1 MEPSSVSESFHT
13 ALSFITSSAS
23 DSHSSPHSSSLWS
36 SSVASTVKPDP
47 PQPDMSRNLPS
58 TQSPEQTQPTPEP
71 NNRVQVLGDA
81 EASNDSTS
89 QLTTDTA
96 QPEAAPTELERD
108 IIFCSIIESKRL
120 TNGPMLQKENR
131 TRKAAQRFDWKEMEV
146 VLTSKEVLFY
156 TMSRILPDKRY
167 LDMRI
172 KMSWVTQFRLA
183 SVLEYIIEFTAK
195 TSTNGVVRITMRPR
209 TSKLSRHWYMLLHSL
224 VPQSSKTALPTT
236 IDIKVPDIEMEF
248 RVPIATCLTVTYGQL
263 KEVIMKSMMEDTAV
277 QEIYE
282 KWHQHKDVRLC
293 WRYRDRLEWCADENE
308 KVLGPQLV
316 EGVYDLELR
325 KIEHMPTS
333 VTVGGRQ
340 IQEPEA
346 MEGILIRLTNR
357 HGQLI
362 KNQKFSK
369 RRFFL
374 STHQQYLLN
383 MSANSHCGREERIAA
398 AQGMIDLC
406 EVDVIQVWKTD
417 TQYGS
422 SAFQSTTS
430 MISSTSSAP
439 ILDRTRHQGP
449 QHEPKICWCCF
460 PARPKP
466 DKSLQKIEKQKRCF
480 QLVLKNGLMIV
491 YEALSVEDRDI
502 WIQRLQDLSLYWKT
516 LKHNMMVEQIRAQ
529 KDQIIKQSSPAHP
542 KKANNGKIH
551 GDEVESSQDIGRE
564 DTECSGP
571 LFYTSHFRKPF
582 KQDIFVLTRDG
593 QLMLFNSVERNKMT
607 GQIIPSIYHSLKSS
621 FDLSGTYVYTDNDN
635 QAPPR
640 RPARIYLD
648 GLVVPKDEEENAC
661 TFAIWV
667 PSKRR
672 YYSHKKHKVIVTKQ
686 HTLQG
691 KSWLFI
697 ARSRQEKDL
706 WVTALNAVL
715 DRNDPH
721 NSINT

>member
-1 MEPSSVSESFHT
+1 MERSSVSESFHT
-13 ALSFITSSAS
+13 ALSLITSSAS
-23 DSHSSPHSSSLWS
+23 DSHSSPHSSSPRS

-71 NNRVQVLGDA
+71 NNRVQILGDA

-131 TRKAAQRFDWKEMEV
+131 TRKAAKRFDWKEMEV

-156 TMSRILPDKRY
+156 TMSVSLSLSLTISCTIFCVLLIFCLLKRILPDKRY

-183 SVLEYIIEFTAK
+183 SMLEYIIEFTAK

-236 IDIKVPDIEMEF
+236 IDIKVPDIEMEV

-263 KEVIMKSMMEDTAV
+263 KEMIMKSMMEDTAV
-277 QEIYE
+277 REIYE
-282 KWHQHKDVRLC
+282 KWHQHEDVRLC
-293 WRYRDRLEWCADENE
+293 WRYVDRLEWCADENE

-346 MEGILIRLTNR
+346 KEGILIRLTNR

-449 QHEPKICWCCF
+449 QNEPKLCWCCF
-460 PARPKP
+460 SARPKS

-491 YEALSVEDRDI
+491 YEVCSRSNGQMTLS
-502 WIQRLQDLSLYWKT
+502 
-516 LKHNMMVEQIRAQ
+516 
-529 KDQIIKQSSPAHP
+529 
-542 KKANNGKIH
+542 
-551 GDEVESSQDIGRE
+551 
-564 DTECSGP
+564 
-571 LFYTSHFRKPF
+571 
-582 KQDIFVLTRDG
+582 
-593 QLMLFNSVERNKMT
+593 
-607 GQIIPSIYHSLKSS
+607 SS
-621 FDLSGTYVYTDNDN
+621 FNELIAACDYT
-635 QAPPR
+635 R
-640 RPARIYLD
+640 L
-648 GLVVPKDEEENAC
+648 LV
-661 TFAIWV
+661 
-667 PSKRR
+667 
-672 YYSHKKHKVIVTKQ
+672 
-686 HTLQG
+686 
-691 KSWLFI
+691 
-697 ARSRQEKDL
+697 
-706 WVTALNAVL
+706 
-715 DRNDPH
+715 
-721 NSINT
+721 